1 MMADKI
7 CNFKL
12 HDGGDCPIKPNGAGF
27 CFFAL
32 FFLLFMTPFSA
43 YAACSNPVGAEG
55 EQVYNDDHNVM
66 QYCDGSDWT
75 AMRAT
80 TKLDESGGIMTGAL
94 TLSGAPTANDH
105 AATKEYVDTSV
116 AGASSGGSSS
126 PYSCPD
132 MPVCTSGN
140 ISTVSVCQ
148 VPGDDAGFPLCV
160 HREDLSATGMMWA
173 SYSGG
178 SSSIL
183 VGGDLGGGA
192 LQACNN
198 LGAGWYLPSRDE
210 LNALYVQRTAIGN
223 FANASYWSST
233 EGTDSRAWYQSF
245 SHGGQNNYSKS
256 TNFYVRCVRRD

>member
-1 MMADKI
+1 
-7 CNFKL
+7 
-12 HDGGDCPIKPNGAGF
+12 
-27 CFFAL
+27 
-32 FFLLFMTPFSA
+32 
-43 YAACSNPVGAEG
+43 
-55 EQVYNDDHNVM
+55 
-66 QYCDGSDWT
+66 
-75 AMRAT
+75 MRAT

-148 VPGDDAGFPLCV
+148 VPGDDAGLPLCV
-160 HREDLSATGMMWA
+160 HREDLSTGMMWA
-173 SYSGG
+173 SYVGSGF
-178 SSSIL
+178 L
-183 VGGDLGGGA
+183 AGGDLGGGA

-223 FANASYWSST
+223 FTTTVYWSST
-233 EGTDSRAWYQSF
+233 ENSSNNAWYQF
-245 SHGGQNNYSKS
+245 FGDGGQNNYNKS
-256 TNFYVRCVRRD
+256 SYYNVRCVRRD